1 MLKWGVNG
9 ILGRT
14 RVFFDESQ
22 SECDIGRVFE
32 IRKAGAAED
41 FG

>member
-9 ILGRT
+9 VLGENPS
-14 RVFFDESQ
+14 VFDESQ
-22 SECDIGRVFE
+22 GECDIGRVFE
-32 IRKAGAAED
+32 IRKAGGAED